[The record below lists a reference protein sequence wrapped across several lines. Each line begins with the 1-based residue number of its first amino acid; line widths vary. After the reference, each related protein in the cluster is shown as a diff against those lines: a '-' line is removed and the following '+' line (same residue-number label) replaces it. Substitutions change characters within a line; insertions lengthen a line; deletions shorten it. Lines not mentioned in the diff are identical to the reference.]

1 MASLESSASDGPS
14 ADSRHQVPDAVSAEH
29 FPDLDE
35 GHATGR
41 GPKLVMAALFLAW
54 ATMSVLA
61 VTVLRPEL
69 AGVKHAAE
77 PAPAIAGQ
85 PASAAPFADPAGL
98 GAKHAPPSP
107 SSPPAQGQAQ
117 PSRTVKPAATPA
129 PAATGT
135 PAARPSSTPQPTAP
149 AAPAPTAGPTPR
161 SSGGSTYPGLPRSVS
176 ICSQAG
182 SASSI
187 GSIIKAIQACASG
200 LASP

>member
-1 MASLESSASDGPS
+1 MAPRETFASDSPS
-14 ADSRHQVPDAVSAEH
+14 ADSRHQVPDAASEEH

-41 GPKLVMAALFLAW
+41 GPKLVMAGLFLAW
-54 ATMSVLA
+54 ATMAVLA

-69 AGVKHAAE
+69 PGVKHAAE
-77 PAPAIAGQ
+77 RAPAIAGQ
-85 PASAAPFADPAGL
+85 PASPAPFAVPAGL
-98 GAKHAPPSP
+98 GAKHATPSP

-129 PAATGT
+129 PGAGR
-135 PAARPSSTPQPTAP
+135 PAARPSSTPQPTVP
-149 AAPAPTAGPTPR
+149 VPPAPTAVPTPR
-161 SSGGSTYPGLPRSVS
+161 SSGGSTYPGLQRSVS

-187 GSIIKAIQACASG
+187 GSIIKGIQACASG